1 MAISAIKTK
10 LINSI
15 KLEVES
21 GELEAARKLYDDKF
35 KGKKDEDEIASILLE
50 QTGVN
55 FKKAE
60 EVAKK
65 PAKKEKVTAST
76 KKENKI
82 DVGVVAE
89 EVSGP
94 KSRNTTPSTTFN
106 GIPVPVA
113 QTTTTIQQPISA
125 TIDEWSTFVALCNSL
140 EVPTRQR
147 TEFLSNILD
156 YYVSQLTPDQYEIFK
171 SEKQMLI
178 DSKLSKNRSKRR

>member
-50 QTGVN
+50 QTGVD
-55 FKKAE
+55 FKKVE

-65 PAKKEKVTAST
+65 PAKKEKITAST

-82 DVGVVAE
+82 DVGVAE
-89 EVSGP
+89 EGSVP
-94 KSRNTTPSTTFN
+94 KSRNTTPSNTFN

-178 DSKLSKNRSKRR
+178 DSKLSKNRNKRR